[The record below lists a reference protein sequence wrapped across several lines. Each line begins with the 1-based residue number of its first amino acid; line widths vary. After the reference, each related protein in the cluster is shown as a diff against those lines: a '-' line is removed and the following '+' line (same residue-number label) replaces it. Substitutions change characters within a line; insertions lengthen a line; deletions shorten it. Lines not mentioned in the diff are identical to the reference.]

1 VTTRNLARW
10 GIGIVILV
18 ALVLTFDTTGVGARL
33 GDANLALVVFG
44 VAGLSS
50 LHLLGAATWRTLAR
64 RLVGLRFDWWPTVR
78 LYYAAQAVG
87 GFTPANLGS
96 DAYRVVAVRGSGEGV
111 RTAVLP
117 IVVQRVTSYLAVSLV
132 GVAALIIAARPT
144 DLALGVTIGAV
155 VLTVVALGVASLVS
169 VGPGRLRPLRD
180 RLLGPDAPDRRRLAG
195 AVGVGLALGILFHA
209 VGVGLTFL
217 VVLSVDPGAASLAAL
232 AAVAV
237 ARVSLLI
244 PLTPSGLGVQEAA
257 LAVLFVGI
265 GLPAE
270 SAIAASLLARLSL
283 VLTAALGAL
292 ALMVPAGRIA
302 ADGTHPPADSVRVV
316 PAAQSGPR
324 DAQPNRRSAGG
335 EPIG

>member
-1 VTTRNLARW
+1 MTTRNLARW

-18 ALVLTFDTTGVGARL
+18 ALVLTFDATGIGTRL

-44 VAGLSS
+44 VVGLSS

-64 RLVGLRFDWWPTVR
+64 RLWPTVR
-78 LYYAAQAVG
+78 LYYAAQALG

-96 DAYRVVAVRGSGEGV
+96 DAYRVVAVRGAGEGI

-117 IVVQRVTSYLAVSLV
+117 IVVQRATSYLAVSLV
-132 GVAALIIAARPT
+132 GAAALLIASRPT
-144 DLALGVTIGAV
+144 DFAVGVTIGAV
-155 VLTVVALGVASLVS
+155 VLAGVALGVASLVS

-180 RLLGPDAPDRRRLAG
+180 RLLGPGAPDRRRLAG
-195 AVGVGLALGILFHA
+195 AVAIGLALGVVFHA
-209 VGVGLTFL
+209 MGVGLTFL

-257 LAVLFVGI
+257 LALLFVGI

-270 SAIAASLLARLSL
+270 SAIAASLVARLSL
-283 VLTAALGAL
+283 VLTAAIGAA
-292 ALMVPAGRIA
+292 ALLLPAGL
-302 ADGTHPPADSVRVV
+302 TQV
-316 PAAQSGPR
+316 
-324 DAQPNRRSAGG
+324 AGG
-335 EPIG
+335 TANAGRR

>member
-1 VTTRNLARW
+1 MTTRNLARW

-18 ALVLTFDTTGVGARL
+18 ALVLTFDATGIGTRL

-44 VAGLSS
+44 VVGLSS
-50 LHLLGAATWRTLAR
+50 LHLLGAATWRTLAL
-64 RLVGLRFDWWPTVR
+64 RLVGLRLDWWPTVR

-96 DAYRVVAVRGSGEGV
+96 DAYRVAAVRGSGEGI

-117 IVVQRVTSYLAVSLV
+117 IAVQRATSYLAVSLV
-132 GVAALIIAARPT
+132 GAAALLIASRPT
-144 DLALGVTIGAV
+144 DFAVGVTIGAV
-155 VLTVVALGVASLVS
+155 VLAGVALGVASLVS

-195 AVGVGLALGILFHA
+195 AVGIGLALGVLFHT

-217 VVLSVDPGAASLAAL
+217 VVLSIDPGAASLAAL

-257 LAVLFVGI
+257 LALLFVGI
-265 GLPAE
+265 GMPAE

-283 VLTAALGAL
+283 VLTAAIGAA
-292 ALMVPAGRIA
+292 ALLLPAGQAEVPHRR
-302 ADGTHPPADSVRVV
+302 TRRPADSAHV
-316 PAAQSGPR
+316 
-324 DAQPNRRSAGG
+324 
-335 EPIG
+335 

>member
-1 VTTRNLARW
+1 MTARNLARW

-18 ALVLTFDTTGVGARL
+18 ALVLTFDATGIGARL
-33 GDANLALVVFG
+33 ADASLPLVAFG
-44 VAGLSS
+44 VVGLSS

-64 RLVGLRFDWWPTVR
+64 RLVGLRLDWWPTVR

-117 IVVQRVTSYLAVSLV
+117 IVVQRATSYLAVSLV
-132 GVAALIIAARPT
+132 GAAALLIASRPT
-144 DLALGVTIGAV
+144 DFAFGLTIGAV
-155 VLTVVALGVASLVS
+155 ALAGVALGVASLVS

-195 AVGVGLALGILFHA
+195 AVGIGLALGVLFHA
-209 VGVGLTFL
+209 MGVGLTFL

-257 LAVLFVGI
+257 LALLFVGI

-283 VLTAALGAL
+283 VLTAAIGAAVL
-292 ALMVPAGRIA
+292 LLPAGQAAIA
-302 ADGTHPPADSVRVV
+302 GGTA
-316 PAAQSGPR
+316 
-324 DAQPNRRSAGG
+324 SAGRR
-335 EPIG
+335 

>member
-1 VTTRNLARW
+1 VTARNLARW

-18 ALVLTFDTTGVGARL
+18 ALVLTFDATGIGARL
-33 GDANLALVVFG
+33 ADANLALVVFG
-44 VAGLSS
+44 VVGLSS

-64 RLVGLRFDWWPTVR
+64 RLVGLRLDWWPTVR

-111 RTAVLP
+111 RTAVMP
-117 IVVQRVTSYLAVSLV
+117 IVVQRATSYLGVSLV
-132 GVAALIIAARPT
+132 GAAALLLASRPT
-144 DLALGVTIGAV
+144 DFAVGVTIGAI
-155 VLTVVALGVASLVS
+155 VLAGVALGVASLVS
-169 VGPGRLRPLRD
+169 VGPGRLRPVRD

-195 AVGVGLALGILFHA
+195 AVGIGLALGVLFHG

-217 VVLSVDPGAASLAAL
+217 LVLSVDPSAASLAAL

-257 LAVLFVGI
+257 LALLFVGI

-283 VLTAALGAL
+283 VLTAAIGAA
-292 ALMVPAGRIA
+292 ALLLPAGQAAIA
-302 ADGTHPPADSVRVV
+302 GGTA
-316 PAAQSGPR
+316 
-324 DAQPNRRSAGG
+324 SAGRR
-335 EPIG
+335 